1 MIPMINQSQRTH
13 IGLLILAGVGAGTLS
28 GALVGLLLTRRARGQ
43 ARDEMTETVDDLR
56 RRAEQILGELS
67 QNAVGREASEKEN
80 VL

>member
-1 MIPMINQSQRTH
+1 MTDQAKRIH

-28 GALVGLLLTRRARGQ
+28 GALAGLILTGRTRGQ
-43 ARDEMTETVDDLR
+43 AHGEMAETVDDLR